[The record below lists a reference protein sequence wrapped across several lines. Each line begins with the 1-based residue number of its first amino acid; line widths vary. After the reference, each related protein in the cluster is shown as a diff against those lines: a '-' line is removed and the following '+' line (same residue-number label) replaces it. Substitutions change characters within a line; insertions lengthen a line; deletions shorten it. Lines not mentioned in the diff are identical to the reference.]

1 MESESKSEHHTVEK
15 NVISAKEDMAE
26 DSNAIYTSTFQ
37 CKILQNDNIGSS
49 CLLAIFPRFFFQQ
62 QRNDI
67 FLSQCQNIS
76 DVLYRV
82 RQRNH
87 HPHKIASH
95 IWASLNFLLKILQN
109 FLQTVI

>member
-49 CLLAIFPRFFFQQ
+49 CLLAIFPRFFF
-62 QRNDI
+62 NNKETT
-67 FLSQCQNIS
+67 F
-76 DVLYRV
+76 
-82 RQRNH
+82 
-87 HPHKIASH
+87 
-95 IWASLNFLLKILQN
+95 F
-109 FLQTVI
+109 